1 MKISNVALYVFVRI
15 LLFSSSMQA
24 DLDHI
29 CAYSNESVVKFRK
42 KSVGQSIK
50 EAIEYC
56 VAENMLGSG
65 KVYFA
70 WPVDL
75 CDFWVSS
82 LFGPRTHRGVVKHHG
97 GVDMAAARGTMVK
110 SAAVGKVIKTEQGAV
125 GYGNIVEI
133 LHKTG
138 MVTRYGHLDEIMV
151 EVGDKVVTGEMI
163 GTVGATGNVRG
174 TNDPSHLHFEILD
187 KHGKRVD
194 PLKYLY
200 CSEVAFKK
208 G

>member
-1 MKISNVALYVFVRI
+1 MKISNIALYTFIRI

-42 KSVGQSIK
+42 KSVGKSIK

-56 VAENMLGSG
+56 VSENMLGSG

-82 LFGPRTHRGVVKHHG
+82 LFGPRTHHGVTKHHG
-97 GVDMAAARGTMVK
+97 GVDMAALSGTVVK
-110 SAAVGKVIKTEQGAV
+110 SAAAGKVIKTEQGAS
-125 GYGNIVEI
+125 GYGNVIEI

-138 MVTRYGHLDEIMV
+138 MVTRYGHLDEIRV
-151 EVGDKVVTGEMI
+151 EESDKVVTGQMI

-194 PLKYLY
+194 PLKHLY